1 MFRLT
6 EREFPIDIPGID
18 IANSALKAVPNGSG
32 RINVVDN
39 FRWKN
44 AGSTDEVPSVTLIEY
59 ELEFGV
65 WVQAL
70 ARLANTAIDFF
81 SGGLDPYTILYNG
94 NATGFEYNLPLLIKD
109 GDKIRSISNS
119 WGKTEFDLNKI
130 LGGSGEKASS
140 TLGNIAGK
148 AMGLAVGV
156 LGDFGTEDVQMFT
169 GTSPET
175 ITITFPLYN
184 TVSISDAYNNY
195 LLVSLLTFQNLKTRN
210 TFLTYIPPKIYKVK
224 TQNCL
229 GGIDWPA
236 AYVENLEIISIGTT
250 RELSEYKGNTTI
262 LTPEAYKISITLK
275 QLVATSSNTFAGAIG
290 SKSVNVIGSITNV
303 ASKLATNG
311 IVDAANALKE
321 ADARAAG
328 AAGAV
333 PANGGNSG
341 IWNVDSNGNP
351 I

>member
-44 AGSTDEVPSVTLIEY
+44 AGSADEVPSVTLIEY

-290 SKSVNVIGSITNV
+290 SKSVNVIGSIKNV
-303 ASKLATNG
+303 ASKLATDG
-311 IVDAANALKE
+311 IKNAANALKE
-321 ADARAAG
+321 ADAR